1 MSIRFRITFI
11 ILVLLMLYVVLID
24 RKLPGTD
31 EQILHKHSVLTFQ
44 EDALSLIRFRE
55 RNIELIR
62 TDKDSYRLSKPVSH
76 PASRENI
83 LKLFSIFS
91 NITAIN
97 TLPDPE
103 VDGKTPAFYGLD
115 KPRAT
120 VELETADQKKIL
132 EIGNKTANPDL
143 EECYARIQGQKGI
156 HVLNEGFARM
166 VLEPMPYYMDSEP
179 FKDIEKSDAEI
190 EWHYH
195 GQRCTLKRIRGQY
208 FTKNPEGLEWQAL
221 YQKAEPFFQVIQL
234 FSFSGIPY
242 ETLSDSECGMENFEN
257 FVKVESPLIKK
268 TLWIGKEVGG
278 KQYLKLE
285 KGGLAFKVDKSLMKL
300 FSLGF
305 KELSA
310 MNVFDGLVTE
320 LKEIDLLFHETRH
333 HWKFT
338 GDKTEWRMDH
348 PYGWLFDSGKI
359 LSHFLKLMIT
369 PVSDLQNRILENP
382 FVSLHLNTHTDQ
394 RSIPETL
401 AFFKAPD
408 SSFFLKRNTLPASAS
423 LNPEFAETLEEDPF
437 RFVNSHPFRL
447 IIHKSY
453 KMQWTCKERQGV
465 LKRSEF
471 GKWTS
476 EQNPSPDKDEFLINS
491 LENIECYSSMI
502 SKPGVDFGFK
512 NPLAVLTFFDLENR
526 PVFTAKIGSSSNEKE
541 LFILGDNSFFLFCK
555 NTDWLNLL

>member
-11 ILVLLMLYVVLID
+11 ILMLLLLYVVLID

-31 EQILHKHSVLTFQ
+31 ELILHKHSVLAFQ
-44 EDALSLIRFRE
+44 EDSLSLIRFRE

-62 TDKDSYRLSKPVSH
+62 TDKDSYRLSQPVSH

-83 LKLFSIFS
+83 SKLFSIFS

-103 VDGKTPAFYGLD
+103 KDGKTLGFYGLD

-120 VELETADQKKIL
+120 VELQTPDQKEIL

-156 HVLNEGFARM
+156 HVLNEGLARI
-166 VLEPMPYYMDSEP
+166 VLEPLTYYMDSEP
-179 FKDIEKSDAEI
+179 FKDIEKSDAGI
-190 EWHYH
+190 EWHYN
-195 GQRCTLKRIRGQY
+195 GQICSLKRIRGQY
-208 FTKNPEGLEWQAL
+208 FTKGPEEPEWQAV

-234 FSFSGIPY
+234 FSFSRTPY
-242 ETLSDSECGMENFEN
+242 ETLSDSECGMGDFQN
-257 FVKVESPLIKK
+257 FVRVESPLIKK
-268 TLWIGKEVGG
+268 TLWIGKEEGG

-285 KGGLAFKVDKSLMKL
+285 KGGLAFKVDSGFMKL

-320 LKEIDLLFHETRH
+320 LKEIDLLFHETGHR
-333 HWKFT
+333 WRFT
-338 GDKTEWRMDH
+338 GDKTEWIMDH

-369 PVSDLQNRILENP
+369 PVSNLQNRTLEKP
-382 FVSLHLNTHTDQ
+382 FVSIHLNSNTDQ
-394 RSIPETL
+394 RNIPETL
-401 AFFKAPD
+401 TFFKAPD
-408 SSFFLKRNTLPASAS
+408 SSLFLQRNNQSASAS
-423 LNPEFAETLEEDPF
+423 LSPEFAENLEEDPF
-437 RFVNSHPFRL
+437 RFVNTHPFRL
-447 IIHKSY
+447 IINKTY
-453 KMQWTCKERQGV
+453 RMQWTCRDRQGA

-476 EQNPSPDKDEFLINS
+476 EQNPSPDKDESLINT

-541 LFILGDNSFFLFCK
+541 LFILGDDCFFLFCK